1 MSMCYPTHVYVL
13 SHGKTMM
20 AAFFE
25 PLIIVIGYLD
35 LVVGWWESYKY
46 ANVHAHKHTYVCDVG
61 VVVLAFFIAF

>member
-1 MSMCYPTHVYVL
+1 
-13 SHGKTMM
+13 MM

-46 ANVHAHKHTYVCDVG
+46 VKVYAHKHIYVCDVA
-61 VVVLAFFIAF
+61 VVILAFFIAF